1 MDIVD
6 IFNFFAYLAIFFN
19 VAAGD
24 EEYVYLY
31 NRLVIFLRGE

>member
-1 MDIVD
+1 MDIID

-19 VAAGD
+19 MMAGD

-31 NRLVIFLRGE
+31 NRLTIFLRGE